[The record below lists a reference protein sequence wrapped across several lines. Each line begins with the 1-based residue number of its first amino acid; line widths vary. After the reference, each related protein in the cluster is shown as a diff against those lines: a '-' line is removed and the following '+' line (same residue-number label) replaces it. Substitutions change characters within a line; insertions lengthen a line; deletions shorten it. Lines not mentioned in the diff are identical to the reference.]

1 MYLFFSRLDADGYK
15 KSCVVCKFQ
24 HGFIYNLAHTYI
36 NDWTLSVSKI
46 SLSVTFDSVC
56 IVTASMTVT
65 VVKVG
70 GKLSQSPKS
79 NVRYLWMVP
88 PKAKWPSFTK
98 NWEVRRIT
106 TRLTT
111 RGTGAHKTTNRST
124 FSFGDR
130 SFRPITFAPY
140 KYWGWG

>member
-79 NVRYLWMVP
+79 NVRYL
-88 PKAKWPSFTK
+88 
-98 NWEVRRIT
+98 
-106 TRLTT
+106 
-111 RGTGAHKTTNRST
+111 
-124 FSFGDR
+124 
-130 SFRPITFAPY
+130 
-140 KYWGWG
+140 